1 MCMRAGIFKLVT
13 HHTRATALD
22 VDTYLDLGFKANAFS
37 NSNCKCNVGI
47 NRNDSNC
54 ICIFNKTGQCFKDE
68 QFEMALLLEINK
80 NCGKK

>member
-1 MCMRAGIFKLVT
+1 VRVRADVFKLVT
-13 HHTRATALD
+13 HHTRATALE
-22 VDTYLDLGFKANAFS
+22 YLDLGFKANVFS

-47 NRNDSNC
+47 NRNDSNY
-54 ICIFNKTGQCFKDE
+54 IRIFTKTRQCFKDE